1 MNKMVKIFKH
11 TERSQAIAFVNYVS
25 KFYTMKSSNE
35 FYGLVVEIEY
45 NPSHGEQLILEVAY
59 EQAMNGTL

>member
-1 MNKMVKIFKH
+1 MNKMTKIFKP
-11 TERSQAIAFVNYVS
+11 TERDQAIAFVNYVS
-25 KFYTMKSSNE
+25 KFYTMRSSNE

-59 EQAMNGTL
+59 ENALNGTL